1 MDGQFETANPGRV
14 AGLREDTD
22 TVEPDLETV
31 MHLIWDRL
39 EALQE
44 QRRRSQH
51 HAAVFATVALAALVL
66 WAGFP
71 TRTPAPEPL
80 VVRDARGNVR
90 ARFDVDP
97 ASGRTTFQL
106 VDVKGKPQAVLG
118 ADVAGPTLTFYDRE
132 GTARMRVALEHD
144 TEAPIVDVVD
154 RATGAAS
161 RVNLV
166 DLRNSHPELLPPPQ
180 KPPVRRGTAR
190 APRTRSSET
199 TAAAA
204 APSRAPRQSSY
215 AVCLPG
221 TLGCSRYPSG
231 G

>member
-1 MDGQFETANPGRV
+1 
-14 AGLREDTD
+14 
-22 TVEPDLETV
+22 
-31 MHLIWDRL
+31 
-39 EALQE
+39 
-44 QRRRSQH
+44 
-51 HAAVFATVALAALVL
+51 
-66 WAGFP
+66 
-71 TRTPAPEPL
+71 
-80 VVRDARGNVR
+80 
-90 ARFDVDP
+90 
-97 ASGRTTFQL
+97 
-106 VDVKGKPQAVLG
+106 
-118 ADVAGPTLTFYDRE
+118 
-132 GTARMRVALEHD
+132 MRVALEHD